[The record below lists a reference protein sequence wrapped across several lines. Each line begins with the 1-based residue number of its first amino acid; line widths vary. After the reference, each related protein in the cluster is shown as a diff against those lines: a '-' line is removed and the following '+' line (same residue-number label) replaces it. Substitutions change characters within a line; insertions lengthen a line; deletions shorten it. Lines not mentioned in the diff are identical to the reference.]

1 MLRHS
6 QSAVQ
11 AALRLSADCFP
22 YRGISLAAT
31 AVVIHTPHMT
41 IYSGGSSTT
50 TDPKNPC
57 LLSGPLHCTHPTTSS
72 IPVDE
77 CKTIHTSTTSNTDMA
92 ASSLVGKDHRK
103 QVRSRKSLTPA
114 TLIAEIEKYGHWTSN
129 SPIVLAM
136 FRTLNSASP
145 EDIQQALSLSH
156 YVRLLSMAAHGA
168 YKTKSNSYY
177 TSVSLL
183 HRLTLTTTIFE
194 SMMGSAAAMD
204 LISDNNT
211 GPQIPSPD
219 LQDAYTYMIELHARC
234 GDPRSSKELL
244 TQMIQYGLDDS
255 TVPILSHMVFGHT
268 LAEQPAQAE
277 PYVAR
282 LREATGLDSPRAH
295 TILIKAHTQR
305 NDLKSAIQTYTDMES
320 NGIIPDTFILGSLCN
335 LYFRL
340 GDIISL
346 EKTVKEFARYNL
358 PIHTRVY
365 NLRLQASNSM
375 CDYSW
380 TIQLLRRMRDQ
391 GVSFNTVTHIERFVA
406 LAGRRDWERLW
417 PAYDIFIKNKTIT
430 VRVLVAMCK
439 AIRPLKTLDQ
449 IDRIMQQCTK
459 FNIDQPLLLS
469 SLMSGF
475 ADMGDVKS
483 VVTLAQFAH
492 KKEIGLELVQLSHVK
507 ILRAYCQAKD
517 LQGALKHLWH
527 CVQNSKDLKLP

>member
-1 MLRHS
+1 
-6 QSAVQ
+6 
-11 AALRLSADCFP
+11 
-22 YRGISLAAT
+22 
-31 AVVIHTPHMT
+31 
-41 IYSGGSSTT
+41 
-50 TDPKNPC
+50 
-57 LLSGPLHCTHPTTSS
+57 
-72 IPVDE
+72 
-77 CKTIHTSTTSNTDMA
+77 
-92 ASSLVGKDHRK
+92 
-103 QVRSRKSLTPA
+103 
-114 TLIAEIEKYGHWTSN
+114 
-129 SPIVLAM
+129 M

-346 EKTVKEFARYNL
+346 EKLSRNL
-358 PIHTRVY
+358 PVTIYQSIHVY
-365 NLRLQASNSM
+365 TTSVCKPPTACAITPGRSSYSGVCVTKVSAS
-375 CDYSW
+375 
-380 TIQLLRRMRDQ
+380 ILL
-391 GVSFNTVTHIERFVA
+391 HIERFVA

-417 PAYDIFIKNKTIT
+417 PAYDI
-430 VRVLVAMCK
+430 L
-439 AIRPLKTLDQ
+439 
-449 IDRIMQQCTK
+449 
-459 FNIDQPLLLS
+459 
-469 SLMSGF
+469 
-475 ADMGDVKS
+475 
-483 VVTLAQFAH
+483 
-492 KKEIGLELVQLSHVK
+492 
-507 ILRAYCQAKD
+507 
-517 LQGALKHLWH
+517 
-527 CVQNSKDLKLP
+527 